1 MYYLGKILQ
10 AFGLG
15 VILIGFIQKFPK
27 LMSHRALLVGLLIFF
42 CGWLVD
48 RYLLKK

>member
-10 AFGLG
+10 AFGLTI
-15 VILIGFIQKFPK
+15 ILIGFIQEFPE
-27 LMSHRALLVGLLIFF
+27 LMSHRSLLVGLLIFS